1 MAKVEETSL
10 YARVRKGTAKGIRNS
25 LRKCILKCHFR
36 EMDRD
41 VLRTSIACE
50 AIIIMFCNILRFSRL
65 LCICACNCKALF
77 VSAKRSEKLMKS
89 RSGHKREAV
98 DAVVMCNLSLP
109 WRRHMMHTEFGG
121 CLECVE
127 TGFLTSVFR
136 HCRRGGDDSVCS
148 ERSKVMLGSGCSEG
162 GVLIE
167 TPQTHLSYFTHC
179 LCLCVCVCPLV

>member
-1 MAKVEETSL
+1 
-10 YARVRKGTAKGIRNS
+10 
-25 LRKCILKCHFR
+25 
-36 EMDRD
+36 
-41 VLRTSIACE
+41 
-50 AIIIMFCNILRFSRL
+50 
-65 LCICACNCKALF
+65 
-77 VSAKRSEKLMKS
+77 
-89 RSGHKREAV
+89 
-98 DAVVMCNLSLP
+98 
-109 WRRHMMHTEFGG
+109 MHTEFGG

-179 LCLCVCVCPLV
+179 LCLCVCVCVHWFSLIDCVSLFSYSTV